1 MTLVFNLKRSST
13 KSKRTHKKF
22 PRYKFKDFTAIPRNL
37 KEWGY
42 CKHNWNDDD
51 YTYLNGD
58 IEKFLKCHIGHPI
71 NKVFSKFLSRCNNL
85 SKFNPKEEF
94 YSFIQNKEDINSQR
108 GGFYVTNGILN
119 YQEPIKKKKLESY
132 YVTNKKKFNKLDL
145 HTLLKTLYEL
155 HISQCLGTYYIHNEE
170 RTVYMDFTGSPVFE
184 DTKRVTCSIPGVG
197 YGINLNIV
205 DTQTG
210 KTKYYYRVINDWLR
224 SYHPKI
230 YFYYLSK

>member
-22 PRYKFKDFTAIPRNL
+22 PRQRLKNDYTTARNL

-51 YTYLNGD
+51 YTYFNGD
-58 IEKFLKCHIGHPI
+58 IKKFLKCHIGHPI
-71 NKVFSKFLSRCNNL
+71 NKVYSKFLKRCKNIG
-85 SKFNPKEEF
+85 KFNPKEEF
-94 YSFIQNKEDINSQR
+94 YNFLQKKEDIAKWV
-108 GGFYVTNGILN
+108 GGFYLTNDILN

-155 HISQCLGTYYIHNEE
+155 HISQCLGTYYIRNEE
-170 RTVYMDFTGSPVFE
+170 RTVYMDFTDSPVFE

-197 YGINLNIV
+197 YGIDLNIV

-210 KTKYYYRVINDWLR
+210 KTKYYYRVINGWLR
-224 SYHPKI
+224 SYRPKI